1 MAFVALGWT
10 FFGLGAIGVFLPVL
24 PTTPFMLAALWAFAR
39 GSPRFHGWLYNH
51 RLFGPPLQRW
61 ERHRVI
67 PAHAKALAVVAM
79 LASLAYMAW
88 FTAAHDAAVAAAAL
102 FMAAALCYI
111 LPKPS
116 RVPERPGEGP

>member
-1 MAFVALGWT
+1 VAFVALGWT

-88 FTAAHDAAVAAAAL
+88 FTDAHDFAVAAAAL

-116 RVPERPGEGP
+116 RVPERSGEGP